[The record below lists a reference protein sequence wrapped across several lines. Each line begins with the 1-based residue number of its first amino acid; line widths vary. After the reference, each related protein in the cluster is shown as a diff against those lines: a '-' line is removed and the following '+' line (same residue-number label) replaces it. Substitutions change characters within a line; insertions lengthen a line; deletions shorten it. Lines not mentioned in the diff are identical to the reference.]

1 VALALAAVLGG
12 CGDGPVDEAPGQA
25 TTTAVASQAATT
37 TTIAAAGRSYAGDFT
52 SSDGNRYRITLSV
65 GGRPAPGAVLDCPG
79 TPTPGRYVLPV
90 TLMVANVA
98 ADRSAPFPPV
108 RLEMAAPAGTRPGQ
122 VLVRDTAGA
131 CTFSPRVASI
141 APGASVVFNGTTP
154 LIDDGAASGTAGRI
168 EVKVSETTF
177 TLTAPLP

>member
-1 VALALAAVLGG
+1 MALAAVLGA
-12 CGDGPVDEAPGQA
+12 CGDEPVDEAPGQA
-25 TTTAVASQAATT
+25 TTTAVAAPATT
-37 TTIAAAGRSYAGDFT
+37 TTIAVAGRSYSGDFT
-52 SSDGNRYRITLSV
+52 SSDGSRYRITLSV

-79 TPTPGRYVLPV
+79 TATPGRYVLPV
-90 TLMVANVA
+90 TLMVANMA
-98 ADRSAPFPPV
+98 ADRPAPFPPV

-122 VLVRDTAGA
+122 VLVRDTAGT

-141 APGASVVFNGTTP
+141 GASASVVFNGTTP
-154 LIDDGAASGTAGRI
+154 LIDDGAASGSAGRI